1 MKKSRLKSLRIVLV
15 LIVTI
20 CIFILASILTFSS
33 YRSSSKALEEAY
45 LSQMINL
52 SRIVGDQVDTLYEQQ
67 VRYARE
73 LASSK
78 IIRDYFISGR
88 DAGVR
93 ELLKSKFDAAETFAN
108 CFTSTAEAKAKI
120 LVSFDG
126 KTDNRVWGGSGYDDN
141 IAENLKG
148 KIHVS
153 QAGMSPI
160 TKIVAVLISAPVMNG
175 DKVVGILGISVDASK
190 FIQPLIQN
198 LKVGATGYIFLTNA
212 RGEPFAHPV
221 KEAIF
226 QGSFAKDYPTVWA
239 LEEGKSTRYVYR
251 EKEKFGTKVLSN
263 KYGVLIIGTGY
274 VSDVTDKVN
283 EMVALMIL
291 FAILGVV
298 AVVILLYI
306 FISRRLIPLERCK
319 DLMLEIAGGNL
330 MKKYEGRHYGDEI
343 GDLISAANDMVGRL
357 SAMMAEIG
365 TSAAGFVS
373 SSQEISSTADNMS
386 QGSNQQASSVEEI
399 ASSLEEIGATITQNA
414 ENSKNT
420 DAIAQKTSMQAE
432 EGGRAVADA
441 VSAMKD
447 IVTKISLIEDI
458 ASQTN
463 LLALN
468 AAIEAA
474 RAGEHGKGFAVVAGE
489 VRKLAEKSQMASQE
503 ISELANRSV
512 MIADTAG
519 RLLTEIVP
527 AIQKTADLVQ
537 DITTASEQQDSGI
550 NQINVGIN
558 ELSRVM
564 QQNAAASEELAST
577 SEMLNTNARNLQE
590 LISFFRIGNDLGS
603 LDYSG
608 GGVNQKKDRA
618 EAVNLIEAKAKDPSS
633 PGNAAGYEDF

>member
-1 MKKSRLKSLRIVLV
+1 MKKAKLKSLRIVLV
-15 LIVTI
+15 FIVTI
-20 CIFILASILTFSS
+20 SIFILASILTFSS
-33 YRSSSKALEEAY
+33 YRSSSKALEDAY

-52 SRIVGDQVDTLYEQQ
+52 SRIIGDQVDALYEQQ

-78 IIRDYFISGR
+78 VIKDYFISGR

-93 ELLKSKFDAAETFAN
+93 DLLKGKYDAAETFAN
-108 CFTSTAEAKAKI
+108 CFTSTAEQKARI
-120 LVSFDG
+120 LISFDG
-126 KTDNRVWGGSGYDDN
+126 KTDNKVWAGAGYDDN

-148 KIHVS
+148 NIYVS

-175 DKVVGILGISVDASK
+175 NKVVGILGISVDASK

-198 LKVGATGYIFLTNA
+198 LKVGATGYIFLTN
-212 RGEPFAHPV
+212 RSGEPVAHPN

-226 QGSFAKDYPTVWA
+226 NGSFAKDYPMVWA
-239 LEEGKSTRYVYR
+239 LEEGKSTRYVYKDR
-251 EKEKFGTKVLSN
+251 EKFGTKVLSK
-263 KYGVLIIGTGY
+263 KYGVIIIGTGY
-274 VSDVTDKVN
+274 VSDVTD
-283 EMVALMIL
+283 MVVLMLL
-291 FAILGVV
+291 FAILGV
-298 AVVILLYI
+298 AALVVLLYI
-306 FISRRLIPLERCK
+306 FISKRLIPLERCK

-343 GDLISAANDMVGRL
+343 GDLINAANDMVGRL

-420 DAIAQKTSMQAE
+420 DAIAQKTSRQAE
-432 EGGRAVADA
+432 DGGRAVSET

-489 VRKLAEKSQMASQE
+489 VRKLAEKSQLASQE

-519 RLLTEIVP
+519 KLLTEIVP

-590 LISFFRIGNDLGS
+590 LISFFRISNDLGS
-603 LDYSG
+603 LDYS
-608 GGVNQKKDRA
+608 VRAIPQKKDRA
-618 EAVNLIEAKAKDPSS
+618 EASNLIETKESSS
-633 PGNAAGYEDF
+633 PASAPGYEDF